1 MLPRVQ
7 PGLVW
12 FAGAA
17 CQPNRPSKPCGTVSI
32 TSETR
37 HGRWRAGGHRRGG
50 PAQIVT
56 PISPFYS
63 AWCRRRWCR
72 SEPVQ
77 KKCDDHTL
85 VVFFFKFY
93 QILWKTG
100 TVTGLPLNK
109 MLPPNWWMVSTW
121 KQPLFH
127 FFLSLIWLRIN
138 WEWGCWRLFC
148 GGHSRP
154 SSSKWRT
161 SSVMYYVVTVRLQIG
176 RLVNNK
182 LS

>member
-32 TSETR
+32 ISETR

-63 AWCRRRWCR
+63 ACRRRWCR

-77 KKCDDHTL
+77 KKCDNHTL
-85 VVFFFKFY
+85 AVFFL
-93 QILWKTG
+93 ILSNFMENGDSYRPSPWQNASSQLVDGVNLEAT
-100 TVTGLPLNK
+100 TFSLLSFLNLVAHQLG
-109 MLPPNWWMVSTW
+109 MRVLTTLLWWPFQAVIIEV
-121 KQPLFH
+121 KNIFRYVLCCHGPAA
-127 FFLSLIWLRIN
+127 N
-138 WEWGCWRLFC
+138 WE
-148 GGHSRP
+148 
-154 SSSKWRT
+154 
-161 SSVMYYVVTVRLQIG
+161 IG
-176 RLVNNK
+176 E
-182 LS
+182 